1 MFPSGAVPIPTRGT
15 ARLVLPTLTRA
26 FRSGIGKRIVQT
38 SRRPLEKLQS
48 TTTSPKF
55 GLTACPGGN
64 HRPNAE
70 TACSAR
76 IGSERLPLRASRSA
90 KRNPVLAQ
98 QPPADLL
105 RPPGIDRR
113 AQSTAGRRLHH
124 ARPHPPPPLPLLP
137 PHHPRTHP
145 T

>member
-55 GLTACPGGN
+55 GLIACPGGN
-64 HRPNAE
+64 PRPNSE

-76 IGSERLPLRASRSA
+76 IGSERLPLRAS
-90 KRNPVLAQ
+90 
-98 QPPADLL
+98 ADVETVH
-105 RPPGIDRR
+105 DER
-113 AQSTAGRRLHH
+113 ASVDGDQGRISCTRAGRDSAANESPSGASGLQLTVMSRG
-124 ARPHPPPPLPLLP
+124 PS
-137 PHHPRTHP
+137 
-145 T
+145 